1 MHFEIFKGGIE
12 MLANISVKNY
22 LYRILTEETLED
34 KKEAFF
40 EACPKGKIL
49 LLWKILCETEIS
61 DTELLKERIY
71 EFGSK
76 IKDDDYWGREV
87 FLCLVAFLNLVI
99 K

>member
-1 MHFEIFKGGIE
+1 
-12 MLANISVKNY
+12 MLANISVKKY
-22 LYRILTEETLED
+22 LYHILMDEELEE
-34 KKEAFF
+34 KKEVLF
-40 EACPKGKIL
+40 EECKNCKII
-49 LLWKILCETEIS
+49 LLWKILYETEIE

-76 IKDDDYWGREV
+76 VKEDDYWGREI